1 MARSTG
7 SEPDA
12 VHDLLGELDTE
23 GTVAALEARVRDL
36 EQELERAEARAFEA
50 ERARQGDLEM
60 MRARTQDALELV
72 RQSMEEQRVAFRSFE
87 ERFSGLVATAEASGR
102 QHVDQLRE
110 DLSPMVQRAVI
121 HSDEV
126 AAELKGELAAIATET
141 AELVEAVAA
150 LGDAGDELAGRTEA
164 VAARVAEEREDRAAA
179 VAAVED
185 RVSQRLATVDEAT
198 RYRLLEERGRIE
210 ALRRELDAAVGELR
224 AGINLK
230 AGELIERIEDNRIEL
245 AERLEHHDRAVVDLE
260 ERLGAAVVRRSSEL
274 DPLHRSTDEL
284 QGRVEALETRL
295 AEAVHALTGSLSNR
309 LSEVAG
315 TVEGLRET
323 TSRHEERLSGVDHLE
338 RRIIDM
344 AMRREA
350 VAAPSDDGRID
361 ELAGE
366 VARLRDAGGSTAERL
381 EGIERYLRELTTRL
395 PGAGDALEA
404 GDGLR
409 HEIRDLATR
418 TSELTARLDETDR
431 IARTAGQA
439 ITRVIRQGRST
450 ATAAGAPAPQPSE
463 PADDRPDEPGPEGP
477 LFKGH

>member
-7 SEPDA
+7 AEPDA

-36 EQELERAEARAFEA
+36 EQELERAEARASEA
-50 ERARQGDLEM
+50 ERARQGDLGM

-72 RQSMEEQRVAFRSFE
+72 RLSMEEQRVAFRSFE
-87 ERFSGLVATAEASGR
+87 ERFSGLVAAAEASGR

-110 DLSPMVQRAVI
+110 DLSPVVQRAVI

-126 AAELKGELAAIATET
+126 AAELKGELAAIAAET
-141 AELVEAVAA
+141 AELAEAVSTF
-150 LGDAGDELAGRTEA
+150 GDADDELAARADA
-164 VAARVAEEREDRAAA
+164 VAARVAEEREERTAA

-230 AGELIERIEDNRIEL
+230 AGELVERIEDNRLEL
-245 AERLEHHDRAVVDLE
+245 AERLENNDRAVVDLE
-260 ERLGAAVVRRSSEL
+260 ERLAAAIVRRSGEL
-274 DPLHRSTDEL
+274 DPVHRSTDEL
-284 QGRVEALETRL
+284 RGRVDALEARVT
-295 AEAVHALTGSLSNR
+295 EAIHALAGSLTNR
-309 LSEVAG
+309 VTEVAG
-315 TVEGLRET
+315 MVDGLRET
-323 TSRHEERLSGVDHLE
+323 ANRHEERLSGVDHLE
-338 RRIIDM
+338 RRVTGM
-344 AMRREA
+344 AARREA
-350 VAAPSDDGRID
+350 AAPTDDGRLD
-361 ELAGE
+361 ELAAE
-366 VARLRDAGGSTAERL
+366 VARLRDGGGSTAQRL

-395 PGAGDALEA
+395 PGTGDSLEA

-418 TSELTARLDETDR
+418 TAELTARLDETDR
-431 IARTAGQA
+431 IARTAAQA
-439 ITRVIRQGRST
+439 VTRVIRQGRP
-450 ATAAGAPAPQPSE
+450 AGAGSPAPRRPE
-463 PADDRPDEPGPEGP
+463 ADDLGPEDP
-477 LFKGH
+477 LFKGR